1 MSRETKL
8 RAAEARQRDAGRG
21 KARIDDESMQ
31 ALGIVAGDVI
41 ELHGKRT
48 TAAVAWPAYQEDQGK
63 GIIRIDGLI
72 RKNVGVALNEFVNIK
87 KGDVKEAQSIILA
100 PVDMRL
106 NVDADFV
113 NFVKSR
119 LIETPLVEGDS
130 VFVVI
135 LGSAIPFTVMRAR
148 PHGMTKVTQAT
159 ALQVLSEPTAEKKG
173 IPRVAYEDVGGLH
186 EAIRRIREMV
196 ELPLRHPELFQRLG
210 IEPPKGVLL
219 HGPPGTGKTLLVKAV
234 ANESD
239 ANFYAINGPEI
250 MSKFYGESEKRLRE
264 IFEKAQQSAPSII
277 FIDELDAIAPKREEV
292 TGEVERRVVAQLL
305 ALMDGLEARGNIIVI
320 GATNRVN
327 AVDPALRRPGR
338 FDREIEI
345 GIPDKEGR
353 LEVLQIHSR
362 GMPLAKNVD
371 LIKLA
376 NMTHGYTGADVAA
389 LSREAAMKALRRYL
403 PDMNMEE
410 DRVPP
415 EILEKMEVTMDDFVT
430 AFREI
435 TPTAMREVAIE
446 VPSVHWDEVGGL
458 DEVKQA
464 LREAVE
470 WPIKKP
476 EMFVDMGITPPKG
489 ILLYGPPGCGKTL
502 LARVV
507 ATESEANFISIKG
520 PEIFSKW
527 VGESEKA
534 IREIF
539 RKGRTAAPAVI
550 FVDEV
555 DSIIPRRG
563 GGYSDS
569 GVTERVVSQLLIELD
584 GLEPLQNVV
593 VIAATNRP
601 DILDPSLLR
610 PGRFDR
616 LIYIPPP
623 DDTSRLQILKIYTKK
638 IPIGEGISLEGLT
651 QSTRGYSGADIQ
663 AVCNEAAMYALRRGS
678 KLVEQPD
685 FTKAL
690 ADIGPTITP
699 EVEKWYQ
706 SVGQQFRKPIKP
718 STIVA

>member
-1 MSRETKL
+1 MSKEIRL

-21 KARIDDESMQ
+21 KARIDDESMI
-31 ALGIVAGDVI
+31 ALAIVAGDMI
-41 ELHGKRT
+41 ELKAKRA

-72 RKNVGVALNEFVNIK
+72 RKNAGVALNEYVVLK
-87 KGDVKEAQSIILA
+87 KAVVSEAQSLILA

-106 NVDADFV
+106 NVDNDFV

-119 LIETPLVEGDS
+119 LVETPLVEGDS

-135 LGSAIPFTVMRAR
+135 LGSAIPFVVIRAR
-148 PHGMTKVTQAT
+148 PHGIVKVTQAT

-173 IPRVAYEDVGGLH
+173 IPRVAYEDIGGLH
-186 EAIRRIREMV
+186 EAIRRLREMV
-196 ELPLRHPELFQRLG
+196 ELPLRHPELFQSLG

-239 ANFYAINGPEI
+239 ANFYSINGPEI
-250 MSKFYGESEKRLRE
+250 MSKFYGESEKRLRD
-264 IFEKAQQSAPSII
+264 IFEKAQQNAPGII

-345 GIPDKEGR
+345 GVPDKEGR
-353 LEVLQIHSR
+353 LEILQIHTR
-362 GMPLAKNVD
+362 GMPLSENVD
-371 LIKLA
+371 LKKLSQT
-376 NMTHGYTGADVAA
+376 THGYTGADIAA

-403 PDMNMEE
+403 PDINIEE
-410 DRVPP
+410 ERVPP
-415 EILEKMEVTMDDFVT
+415 EILEKMEVTMDDFSN
-430 AFREI
+430 AFREV
-435 TPTAMREVAIE
+435 TPTAMREVYIE

-458 DEVKQA
+458 DEVKEA

-470 WPIKKP
+470 WPIKNP
-476 EMFVDMGITPPKG
+476 EIFTSMGITPPKG
-489 ILLYGPPGCGKTL
+489 VLLYGPPGCGKTL

-539 RKGRTAAPAVI
+539 RKARTASPAVI
-550 FVDEV
+550 FLDEV
-555 DSIIPRRG
+555 DSIVPRRG
-563 GGYSDS
+563 GGSDS
-569 GVTERVVSQLLIELD
+569 GVSERVISQLLTELD

-601 DILDPSLLR
+601 DIIDPALMR

-623 DDTSRLQILKIYTKK
+623 DEKSRQQIIKIYTKK
-638 IPIGEGISLEGLT
+638 IPLNPSANLDALNTGTKGF
-651 QSTRGYSGADIQ
+651 SGADIQ
-663 AVCNEAAMYALRRGS
+663 ALCNEAAMNAVRRQS
-678 KLVEQPD
+678 KIVDQID
-685 FTKAL
+685 FTNAMEKV
-690 ADIGPTITP
+690 GPSVTP
-699 EVEKWYQ
+699 DMEKWYQ
-706 SVGQQFRKPIKP
+706 QIAQQVRKPIRP
-718 STIVA
+718 TTPIA

>member
-1 MSRETKL
+1 MSKEIRL

-21 KARIDDESMQ
+21 KARIDDESML
-31 ALGIVAGDVI
+31 ALGIVAGDMI
-41 ELHGKRT
+41 ELKAKRA

-63 GIIRIDGLI
+63 GMIRIDGLI
-72 RKNVGVALNEFVNIK
+72 RKNAGVALNEYVVLRK
-87 KGDVKEAQSIILA
+87 AVVSEAQSLILA

-106 NVDADFV
+106 NVDNDFV

-119 LIETPLVEGDS
+119 LVETPLVEGDS

-135 LGSAIPFTVMRAR
+135 LGSAIPFVVTRAR
-148 PHGMTKVTQAT
+148 PHGIVKVAQTT

-173 IPRVAYEDVGGLH
+173 IPRVAYEDIGGLH
-186 EAIRRIREMV
+186 EAIRRLREMV

-250 MSKFYGESEKRLRE
+250 MSKFYGESEKRLRD
-264 IFEKAQQSAPSII
+264 IFEKAQQNAPGII

-345 GIPDKEGR
+345 GVPDKEGR
-353 LEVLQIHSR
+353 LEILQIHTR

-371 LIKLA
+371 LGKLSA
-376 NMTHGYTGADVAA
+376 TTHGYTGADISA

-403 PDMNMEE
+403 PDMDIEE
-410 DRVPP
+410 ERVPP
-415 EILEKMEVTMDDFVT
+415 EILEKMEVTMDDFSN
-430 AFREI
+430 AFREV
-435 TPTAMREVAIE
+435 TPTAMREVYIE

-458 DEVKQA
+458 EDVKEA

-476 EMFVDMGITPPKG
+476 EIFTNMGITPPKG
-489 ILLYGPPGCGKTL
+489 ILIYGPPGCGKTL

-539 RKGRTAAPAVI
+539 RKARTASPAVI
-550 FVDEV
+550 FLDEV
-555 DSIIPRRG
+555 DSIVPRRG
-563 GGYSDS
+563 GGSDS
-569 GVTERVVSQLLIELD
+569 GVSERVISQLLTELD

-601 DILDPSLLR
+601 DIIDPALMR

-623 DDTSRLQILKIYTKK
+623 DDTSRQQILKIYTKK
-638 IPIGEGISLEGLT
+638 IPMDPMVSIDALT
-651 QSTRGYSGADIQ
+651 VATKGYSGADIQ
-663 AVCNEAAMYALRRGS
+663 ALCNEAAMNAVRRQS
-678 KLVEQPD
+678 KIVEQID
-685 FTKAL
+685 FNKATEKV
-690 ADIGPTITP
+690 GPTITP
-699 EVEKWYQ
+699 DMDTWYQ
-706 SVGQQFRKPIKP
+706 QIAQQVRKPSRPATPI
-718 STIVA
+718 A